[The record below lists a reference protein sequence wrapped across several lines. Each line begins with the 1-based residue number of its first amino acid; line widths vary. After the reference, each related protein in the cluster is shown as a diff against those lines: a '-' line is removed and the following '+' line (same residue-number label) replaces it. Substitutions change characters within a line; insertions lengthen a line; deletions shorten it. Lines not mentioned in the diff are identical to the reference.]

1 MIYWLTGQPGA
12 GKTTLVKMLYTH
24 LHPLKPMIVDGDDIR
39 EIFNNKDYSEA
50 GRRKN
55 VELAQHLA
63 HFIHNKG
70 GVALVS
76 LVSPYKDQ
84 RDSFKELIG
93 DDDIKEIY
101 VHTMEERGR
110 EQFFVENYQP
120 PTENFID
127 CDTTEDNEFQSY
139 RKLLV
144 KLDL

>member
-101 VHTMEERGR
+101 VHTTEERGR

-127 CDTTEDNEFQSY
+127 CDTTEDNEFQTY

>member
-24 LHPLKPMIVDGDDIR
+24 LHSLHPMIVDGDDIR

-55 VELAQHLA
+55 VELAQHLS

-70 GVALVS
+70 GLALVS

-84 RDSFKELIG
+84 REYGCDEVFNN
-93 DDDIKEIY
+93 DN
-101 VHTMEERGR
+101 
-110 EQFFVENYQP
+110 FFVEGYEP
-120 PTENFID
+120 PIENFID
-127 CDTTEDNEFQSY
+127 CDTTIDNEFQSY
-139 RKLLV
+139 RKLLQ

>member
-24 LHPLKPMIVDGDDIR
+24 LHPMKPMIVDGDDIR

-84 RDSFKELIG
+84 RDSFKQLIG
-93 DDDIKEIY
+93 DDNIKEIY
-101 VHTMEERGR
+101 VHTTQDRGR
-110 EQFFVENYQP
+110 EHFFVEGYQP
-120 PTENFID
+120 PIENFID
-127 CDTTEDNEFQSY
+127 CDTTIDNEFQSY
-139 RKLLV
+139 RKLLQ

>member
-1 MIYWLTGQPGA
+1 
-12 GKTTLVKMLYTH
+12 MLYTH

-84 RDSFKELIG
+84 RDSFRELIG
-93 DDDIKEIY
+93 DDNIKEIY
-101 VHTMEERGR
+101 VHTTEERGR
-110 EQFFVENYQP
+110 EKFFVENYQP

-127 CDTTEDNEFQSY
+127 CDTTEDNEFQTY

>member
-1 MIYWLTGQPGA
+1 
-12 GKTTLVKMLYTH
+12 MLYTH

-93 DDDIKEIY
+93 DEDIKEIY
-101 VHTMEERGR
+101 VHTTEERGR

-127 CDTTEDNEFQSY
+127 CDTTVDNEFQSY

>member
-12 GKTTLVKMLYTH
+12 GKTTLVKMLHTH
-24 LHPLKPMIVDGDDIR
+24 LYPMKPMIVDGDDIR

-84 RDSFKELIG
+84 RDSFRELIG
-93 DDDIKEIY
+93 YDNIKEIY
-101 VHTMEERGR
+101 VHTTEERGR
-110 EQFFVENYQP
+110 EKFFVENYQP

-127 CDTTEDNEFQSY
+127 CDTTIDNEFQSY
-139 RKLLV
+139 RKLLQ
-144 KLDL
+144 KLEL

>member
-1 MIYWLTGQPGA
+1 MIYWFTGQPGS
-12 GKTTLVKMLYTH
+12 GKTTLVKMLNTH
-24 LHPLKPMIVDGDDIR
+24 LYPMKPIIVDGDDIR
-39 EIFNNKDYSEA
+39 EIFSNKDYSES

-55 VELAQHLA
+55 IELAQHLS

-76 LVSPYKDQ
+76 LISPYKDQ

-93 DDDIKEIY
+93 SNNIKEIY
-101 VHTMEERGR
+101 VHTTENRGR
-110 EQFFVENYQP
+110 EHFFVEGYQP

-127 CDTTEDNEFQSY
+127 CDTTTDNEFQSY
-139 RKLLV
+139 RKLLE

>member
-1 MIYWLTGQPGA
+1 M
-12 GKTTLVKMLYTH
+12 
-24 LHPLKPMIVDGDDIR
+24 KPMIVDGDDIR
-39 EIFNNKDYSEA
+39 EIFNNKDYSEV

-101 VHTMEERGR
+101 VHTTEERGR

>member
-24 LHPLKPMIVDGDDIR
+24 LHPLNPMIVDGDDIR
-39 EIFNNKDYSEA
+39 EIFNNKDYSEL

-84 RDSFKELIG
+84 RDLFKELIG
-93 DDDIKEIY
+93 DDNIKEIY
-101 VHTMEERGR
+101 VHTTEDRGR
-110 EQFFVENYQP
+110 EHFFVEGYQP
-120 PTENFID
+120 PIENFID
-127 CDTTEDNEFQSY
+127 CDTTIDNEFQSY
-139 RKLLV
+139 RKLLQ

>member
-24 LHPLKPMIVDGDDIR
+24 LHSLHPMIVDGDDIR

-84 RDSFKELIG
+84 RDSFKNLIG
-93 DDDIKEIY
+93 NDNIKEIY
-101 VHTMEERGR
+101 VHTTEERGR
-110 EQFFVENYQP
+110 EQFFVHNYEP

-127 CDTTEDNEFQSY
+127 LDTTEDSEFQSY
-139 RKLLV
+139 KSLIQKL
-144 KLDL
+144 KL

>member
-24 LHPLKPMIVDGDDIR
+24 LHPMKPTIVDGDDIR
-39 EIFNNKDYSEA
+39 EIFNNKDYSEV

-84 RDSFKELIG
+84 RDSFKQLIG
-93 DDDIKEIY
+93 DDNIKEIY
-101 VHTMEERGR
+101 VHTTQDRGR
-110 EQFFVENYQP
+110 EHFFVEGYQP
-120 PTENFID
+120 PMENFID
-127 CDTTEDNEFQSY
+127 CDTTIDNEFQSY
-139 RKLLV
+139 RKLLE

>member
-84 RDSFKELIG
+84 RDSFKKLIG
-93 DDDIKEIY
+93 DDNIKEIY
-101 VHTMEERGR
+101 VHTTEERGR

>member
-84 RDSFKELIG
+84 RDSFIELIG
-93 DDDIKEIY
+93 NDDIKEIY
-101 VHTMEERGR
+101 VHTTQERGR

>member
-24 LHPLKPMIVDGDDIR
+24 LHPMKPMIVDGDDIR

-84 RDSFKELIG
+84 RDSFKQLIG
-93 DDDIKEIY
+93 DDNIKEIY
-101 VHTMEERGR
+101 VHTTESRGR
-110 EQFFVENYQP
+110 EHFFVEGYQP
-120 PTENFID
+120 PIENFID
-127 CDTTEDNEFQSY
+127 CDTTIDNEFQSY
-139 RKLLV
+139 RKLLE